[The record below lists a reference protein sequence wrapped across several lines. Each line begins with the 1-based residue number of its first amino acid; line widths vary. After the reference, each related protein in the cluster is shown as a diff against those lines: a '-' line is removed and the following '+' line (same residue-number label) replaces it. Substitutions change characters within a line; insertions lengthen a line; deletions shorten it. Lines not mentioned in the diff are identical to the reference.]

1 MTVGTVMLAHAGV
14 GLNLDDKG

>member
-1 MTVGTVMLAHAGV
+1 MTVSTVTTAPTDV